1 MAIFPSIA
9 GSGVAVTRVS
19 CAVSE
24 IRKDMSTDVAWEEW
38 GRRDPYFG
46 VITDQKFRLS
56 EMDDRSKKEFFES
69 GESHVQGV
77 LATIRRHID
86 PAFAPR
92 TVADFGCG
100 VGRLLMPFAKI
111 ADEVVGLDV
120 STSMLE
126 EARRNCDEQGLRNVR
141 LSASD
146 DSLSALYGSFDL
158 IHSCI
163 VFQHIPLDR
172 GRAIFSKLLLH
183 LRPGG
188 VGAIHL
194 TYSKTRF
201 ASTHGL
207 APALPPTVV
216 SSGADTPSSET
227 SIPSNRTG
235 ADPEIQMNPYNV
247 NEILFLMQ
255 CRGVQQFHVEFSDHG
270 GELGVFLFFKLTGA
284 PISIDA

>member
-1 MAIFPSIA
+1 MSKNL
-9 GSGVAVTRVS
+9 
-19 CAVSE
+19 
-24 IRKDMSTDVAWEEW
+24 KDMTTDVAWEEW

-46 VITDQKFRLS
+46 VITDQKFRRS

-69 GESHVQGV
+69 GESHAQGV

-92 TVADFGCG
+92 AVLDFGCG
-100 VGRLLMPFAKI
+100 VGRLLIPFAKM
-111 ADEVVGLDV
+111 ADEAVGLDV

-141 LSASD
+141 LCASD
-146 DSLSALYGSFDL
+146 DSLSALCESFDL
-158 IHSCI
+158 VHSCI
-163 VFQHIPLDR
+163 VFQHIPLER

-207 APALPPTVV
+207 APATPPTVV
-216 SSGADTPSSET
+216 SSGTDTPSSET
-227 SIPSNRTG
+227 STPSIPTG
-235 ADPEIQMNPYNV
+235 ADPEIQMNPYNL

-255 CRGVQQFHVEFSDHG
+255 CRGVQQFHIEFSDHG
-270 GELGVFLFFKLTGA
+270 GELGVFLFFALTGA
-284 PISIDA
+284 PISE

>member
-1 MAIFPSIA
+1 M
-9 GSGVAVTRVS
+9 
-19 CAVSE
+19 SE
-24 IRKDMSTDVAWEEW
+24 NLKDMTTDLAWEEW

-46 VITDQKFRLS
+46 VITDQKFRRS
-56 EMDDRSKKEFFES
+56 KMDDRRKKEFFES

-86 PAFAPR
+86 PEFAPR
-92 TVADFGCG
+92 TVMDFGCG
-100 VGRLLMPFAKI
+100 VGRLLIPFAKI

-120 STSMLE
+120 SPSMLE
-126 EARRNCDEQGLRNVR
+126 EARRNCDEQNLRNVQ
-141 LSASD
+141 LCTSD
-146 DSLSALYGSFDL
+146 DSLSALCESFDL
-158 IHSCI
+158 IHSSI
-163 VFQHIPLDR
+163 VFQHIPLER
-172 GRAIFSKLLLH
+172 GRKIFSKLLLH

-207 APALPPTVV
+207 APPMPQPVV
-216 SSGADTPSSET
+216 SSGTHTPSSET
-227 SIPSNRTG
+227 SISSIPNG

-270 GELGVFLFFKLTGA
+270 GELGVFLFFALTGA
-284 PISIDA
+284 PITIDA